1 MEPGL
6 KTWNHTRYTPRRVFA
21 KLSPT
26 PASVELDGVSLNFIL
41 HTHPGQ
47 VTFWFIIKK
56 NPNYKT
62 LMEDKLNGRQPR
74 G

>member
-1 MEPGL
+1 MPIHF
-6 KTWNHTRYTPRRVFA
+6 T
-21 KLSPT
+21 KLSPIL
-26 PASVELDGVSLNFIL
+26 ASVELDGVSLNFIL

-62 LMEDKLNGRQPR
+62 LMEDNIKWETNSMEDNLNGS
-74 G
+74 